1 MTISPSIPHFSI
13 NPDVA
18 RAATLPANLY
28 TDPAMLGMEQ
38 DKLFR
43 GTWQYAASLDTLRH
57 PGNFAAVDVMGT
69 PLVLTRD
76 LNGELR
82 AFYNVCRHRAGTVA
96 KGFGNRKTLQCQYHG
111 WLYGLD
117 GKLKNAPEI
126 EGTEDFNPADFCLVP
141 VRVESWGPFAFVNM
155 DGQAPPLL
163 EVLGKIP
170 QETAKFDFSH
180 MRSVKR
186 HDYFV
191 ESNWKVYVDNYLE
204 GYHVPIAHPGLFREI
219 DYAQYRVDTFR
230 YYSSQYAPIRPAR
243 AKDASGRVYMQMTGD
258 DQALYYWLFP
268 NFMLNIYMGMLQIN
282 IVVPMGHDRTKVIF
296 EWFFADDASAQSWDK
311 LSESI
316 EFSDEIQREDA
327 EICANVWRNLQTGV
341 YSSGRF
347 VAQRE
352 NGVHHFHT
360 LYEEFLKR

>member
-126 EGTEDFNPADFCLVP
+126 EGTEDFNPP
-141 VRVESWGPFAFVNM
+141 IFVLCRC
-155 DGQAPPLL
+155 GWKAGVLSPL
-163 EVLGKIP
+163 
-170 QETAKFDFSH
+170 
-180 MRSVKR
+180 
-186 HDYFV
+186 
-191 ESNWKVYVDNYLE
+191 
-204 GYHVPIAHPGLFREI
+204 
-219 DYAQYRVDTFR
+219 
-230 YYSSQYAPIRPAR
+230 
-243 AKDASGRVYMQMTGD
+243 
-258 DQALYYWLFP
+258 
-268 NFMLNIYMGMLQIN
+268 
-282 IVVPMGHDRTKVIF
+282 
-296 EWFFADDASAQSWDK
+296 
-311 LSESI
+311 
-316 EFSDEIQREDA
+316 
-327 EICANVWRNLQTGV
+327 
-341 YSSGRF
+341 
-347 VAQRE
+347 
-352 NGVHHFHT
+352 
-360 LYEEFLKR
+360 